1 LTADR
6 IRCAAQQAFASPA
19 DWRDEWI
26 YFLMASFPAFNSSFP
41 IITAYGIQDFLRANP
56 FFADVQANAD
66 QELRALVDTAHAAG
80 LYVIFDIVL
89 NHTANVFG
97 YAPDGDSSVSYS
109 FGLCQ
114 LELAVDSC
122 CGRKA
127 RSVMLIQLLWVIRDK
142 RDR

>member
-19 DWRDEWI
+19 DWRDGWI

-80 LYVIFDIVL
+80 LYVIFDIIL

-97 YAPDGDSSVSYS
+97 YAPMATAVSLTVS
-109 FGLCQ
+109 DCVNSNLRWILVAG
-114 LELAVDSC
+114 
-122 CGRKA
+122 G
-127 RSVMLIQLLWVIRDK
+127 K
-142 RDR
+142 REV